1 MNKDIKDFIEKK
13 AEGYK
18 NYDPFG
24 DDKHYSE
31 KELSL
36 VKSARLYAYTSG
48 FTEGVELMKG
58 FFIWAALNQ
67 YRIEEDELA
76 GICWYDESVAESLLL
91 TTDELISEYIKTIE

>member
-1 MNKDIKDFIEKK
+1 MLIDMTITDFIKKK
-13 AEGYK
+13 ADVYCEDNKSDAEGVY
-18 NYDPFG
+18 NY
-24 DDKHYSE
+24 SI
-31 KELSL
+31 LS
-36 VKSARLYAYTSG
+36 VRASYTSG

-91 TTDELISEYIKTIE
+91 TTDELISEYIKTIK

>member
-1 MNKDIKDFIEKK
+1 MTITDFIKKK
-13 AEGYK
+13 AEDASIK
-18 NYDPFG
+18 FSPEYDSV
-24 DDKHYSE
+24 DKFRE
-31 KELSL
+31 R
-36 VKSARLYAYTSG
+36 VKIYTSG